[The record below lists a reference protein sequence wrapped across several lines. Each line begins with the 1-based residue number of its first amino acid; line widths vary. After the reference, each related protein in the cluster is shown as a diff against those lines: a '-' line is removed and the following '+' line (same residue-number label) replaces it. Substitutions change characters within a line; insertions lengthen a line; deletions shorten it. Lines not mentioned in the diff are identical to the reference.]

1 MYKHSKIWIT
11 LDSALLRKMAYVNA
25 FWGISAG
32 FQYNNRVH
40 SAFCAKSQEEMSL
53 YSTGSGILETEIVR
67 IADGSC
73 IK

>member
-1 MYKHSKIWIT
+1 MHFEEFRQVFNIIT
-11 LDSALLRKMAYVNA
+11 ECTL
-25 FWGISAG
+25 F
-32 FQYNNRVH
+32 FE
-40 SAFCAKSQEEMSL
+40 KSQEEMSL

>member
-1 MYKHSKIWIT
+1 MHFEEFRQVFNIIT
-11 LDSALLRKMAYVNA
+11 EYTL
-25 FWGISAG
+25 
-32 FQYNNRVH
+32 
-40 SAFCAKSQEEMSL
+40 FCTKSQEEMSL